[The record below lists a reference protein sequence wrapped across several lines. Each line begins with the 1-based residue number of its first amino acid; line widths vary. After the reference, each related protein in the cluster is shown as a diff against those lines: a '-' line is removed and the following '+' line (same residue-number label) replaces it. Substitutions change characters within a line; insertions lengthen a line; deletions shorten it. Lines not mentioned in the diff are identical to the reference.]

1 MPVPGIGTV
10 QGHGLN
16 RESMP
21 DNKTSNKP
29 STTADMVLV
38 ARALHVREYSPP
50 VFDDSVAFMLLPPF
64 WKVVLSNRMLT
75 WIMMYGLLGKQ
86 SRLMPEVYVRAR
98 WAEEIVEAA
107 VERGVEQVVI
117 LGAGYDSLALRRRDL
132 MARIRLWEIDQAATQ
147 REKFRRMDKQGL
159 ERPANARYVEANLE
173 TDRLETVLEAAGVDR
188 ERPAV
193 FVWLGVTFYLTKE
206 ATRKTL
212 TSISSHMAA
221 GTELCLDYMADA
233 EHIPDDWKELRDTCA
248 AFVAKYG
255 EPWVSAY
262 DPAEVPAFLQ
272 GCGFSSVDNM
282 QPHQIPPR
290 YLHRHPSIVFPEIMG
305 FARAVV

>member
-1 MPVPGIGTV
+1 
-10 QGHGLN
+10 
-16 RESMP
+16 MP

-50 VFDDSVAFMLLPPF
+50 VFDDSLAFTLLPPF
-64 WKVVLSNRMLT
+64 WKVVLSNRLLT

-86 SRLMPEVYVRAR
+86 SRLVPEVYVRAR

-132 MARIRLWEIDQAATQ
+132 MARTRLWEIDQAVTQ
-147 REKFRRMDKQGL
+147 REKLRRMDKHGL

-193 FVWLGVTFYLTKE
+193 FVWLGVTFYLTEE

-221 GTELCLDYMADA
+221 GK
-233 EHIPDDWKELRDTCA
+233 EHLTSTT
-248 AFVAKYG
+248 Y
-255 EPWVSAY
+255 
-262 DPAEVPAFLQ
+262 
-272 GCGFSSVDNM
+272 
-282 QPHQIPPR
+282 R
-290 YLHRHPSIVFPEIMG
+290 Y
-305 FARAVV
+305 

>member
-1 MPVPGIGTV
+1 MALTENPV
-10 QGHGLN
+10 
-16 RESMP
+16 S

-50 VFDDSVAFMLLPPF
+50 VFDDSLAFTLLPSF
-64 WKVVLSNRMLT
+64 WKVVLSNRLLT

-86 SRLMPEVYVRAR
+86 SRLMPEVYVRTR
-98 WAEEIVEAA
+98 WAEENVEAA
-107 VERGVEQVVI
+107 VEQGVDQVVI
-117 LGAGYDSLALRRRDL
+117 LGAGYDSLALRRHDL

-147 REKFRRMDKQGL
+147 REKFRRMDRHGL
-159 ERPANARYVEANLE
+159 ERHANARYVEANLE
-173 TDRLETVLEAAGVDR
+173 TEPLEAVLEAAGVDR
-188 ERPAV
+188 GRAAV
-193 FVWLGVTFYLTKE
+193 FVWLGVTYYLTEE
-206 ATRKTL
+206 AIKKTL

-221 GTELCLDYMADA
+221 GTIVCLDYMADA
-233 EHIPDDWKELRDTCA
+233 EHTADDWKELRATCA

-262 DPAEVPAFLQ
+262 DPADVSAFLQ
-272 GCGFSSVDNM
+272 GCGFSTVDNM
-282 QPHQIPPR
+282 QPHQIAPR